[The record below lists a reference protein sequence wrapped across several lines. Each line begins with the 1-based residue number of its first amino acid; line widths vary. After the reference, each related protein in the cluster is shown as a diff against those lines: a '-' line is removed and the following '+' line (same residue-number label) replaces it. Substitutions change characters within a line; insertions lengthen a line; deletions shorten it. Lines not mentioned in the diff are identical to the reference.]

1 VKVVFVVGTTGSGKS
16 NLGLHLAKKFSGAV
30 VNCDSV
36 QLYQSVDIG
45 SAKPTLKERQEAPHF
60 LFDVVKEGDEI
71 TAGQYVKL
79 CEETLKDLSQK
90 FPVVFVVGG
99 TGFYFQ
105 SLEKGM
111 FNVGSANEEM
121 RRIVEEELST
131 PEGARRLYEELK
143 TKDPKAAE
151 KIFPNDHYRLGR
163 AIEMMRVHG
172 KSVSEVRAEFE
183 KDQRPFPYP
192 LLKLGIKLSREKLQP
207 RVKLRTQQ
215 MLKDGLVQEVK
226 TLLQRNKPDW
236 APLMSVG
243 YKETVESL
251 AKTSRDLTASELHEL
266 EAEIVQNTL
275 RLAKKQRTW
284 FGRDPQIQWLEP
296 DEWTKAEDLV
306 ARFMNA
312 ELIVD

>member
-1 VKVVFVVGTTGSGKS
+1 MKVVFVVGTTGSGKS

-30 VNCDSV
+30 INCDSI
-36 QLYQSVDIG
+36 QLYKSVDIG
-45 SAKPTLKERQEAPHF
+45 SAKPTKKEQQEVPHF
-60 LFDVVKEGDEI
+60 LFDVVNEGQEI

-79 CEETLKDLSQK
+79 CEETLKELSQK

-111 FNVGSANEEM
+111 FNVGSANEDM
-121 RRIVEEELST
+121 RKLVEEELST
-131 PEGARRLYEELK
+131 EEGAKRLYEELK

-172 KSVSEVRAEFE
+172 KSVTEVRAEFE
-183 KDQRPFPYP
+183 KEQRPFPYS
-192 LLKLGIKLSREKLQP
+192 LLKLGIKLSREKLEP
-207 RVKLRTQQ
+207 RVQLRTQE
-215 MLKDGLVQEVK
+215 MLKAGLVDEVK
-226 TLLQRNKPDW
+226 TLLQRNKADW

-243 YKETVESL
+243 YKETVDYIQSGE
-251 AKTSRDLTASELHEL
+251 ADLRKL

-296 DEWTKAEDLV
+296 DELARAEDLV
-306 ARFMNA
+306 MRFMKSS
-312 ELIVD
+312 LIS